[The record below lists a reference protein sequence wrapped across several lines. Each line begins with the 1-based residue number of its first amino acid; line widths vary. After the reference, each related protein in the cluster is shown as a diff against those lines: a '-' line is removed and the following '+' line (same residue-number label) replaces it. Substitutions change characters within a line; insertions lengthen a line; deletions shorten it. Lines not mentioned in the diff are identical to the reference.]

1 MAVDV
6 REAFEE
12 ARMRRHVIGVIGG
25 SKASTRMLETAERV
39 GELIGRRGWV
49 LVTGG
54 LGGVME
60 AASRGASKAGGT
72 VIGIVPQG
80 DPSAANQY
88 VEISIA
94 TNMGHARN
102 AIIVHTAQALIAV
115 DGKYGT
121 LSEIALARAI
131 GKPVI
136 GIGTWDIKEVTKVDD
151 ADAALEE
158 CDRIFV

>member
-1 MAVDV
+1 
-6 REAFEE
+6 
-12 ARMRRHVIGVIGG
+12 MRRHVIGVIGG
-25 SKASTRMLETAERV
+25 SKAPTKVMETAERV

-60 AASRGASKAGGT
+60 AASKGAGKAGGT
-72 VIGIVPQG
+72 VVGIVPQG
-80 DPSAANQY
+80 NPSAANQH
-88 VEISIA
+88 VDISIA

-102 AIIVHTAQALIAV
+102 AVIVHTAQVLIAV
-115 DGKYGT
+115 GGKYGT

-136 GIGTWDIKEVTKVDD
+136 GIGTWDIKEVIPAAD
-151 ADAALEE
+151 ANAALEE
-158 CDRIFV
+158 CDRIFT